1 MKISN
6 FFKTDYCDFASY
18 DNYRKI
24 ASCID
29 GLKPSSRKCIY
40 SIIKNNVVTPKKVS
54 QLKSDA
60 ASMTQYLHGDQ
71 SLEGVL
77 VGLAQ
82 DFVGTNNLPLLQ
94 REGTFGNRLIPAAAA
109 GRYIFTCKE
118 PYLDKIFR
126 KEDNS
131 ILIEQIFEG
140 DPIEPKYYVPVVPLL
155 VINGSIGLTTGF
167 NQKILPHSLDD
178 VITYIEN
185 KLNCKKNNIELI
197 PSFNGF
203 EGEVIKNDKKED
215 ECSWLITGK
224 IKKISQI
231 KIEINEVPPSYSL
244 ESYLSEL
251 DKLEEAKKIKEYQ
264 DLSENGKFKI
274 EVTLFR
280 NNGLTIDTPNLLTE
294 LKLVDSITENYT
306 SLNENN
312 KVVEFKSIYEVI
324 DNYYNVRLKYYDI
337 RKNNLIKELTKRIL
351 ENYSKYLFI
360 KGVIEKEIIIS
371 NKSDEDI
378 IKQLEKIEKISKIN
392 DSYDYLLN
400 MPMRSI
406 TKTQYEKLKN
416 EIKSMKEELTKLK
429 ETSNIDM
436 WKDDLKLLKKALIK

>member
-6 FFKTDYCDFASY
+6 FYKTDYCDFASY

-40 SIIKNNVVTPKKVS
+40 TIIKNNVVSPKKVS

-82 DFVGTNNLPLLQ
+82 NFVGTNNLPLLQ

-118 PYLDKIFR
+118 PYLDKVFR
-126 KEDNS
+126 KEDHP
-131 ILIEQIFEG
+131 ILIEQVFEG
-140 DPIEPKYYVPVVPLL
+140 DVIEPKYYVPVVPLL

-167 NQKILPHSLDD
+167 TQKILPHSLND

-185 KLNCKKNNIELI
+185 KLAGKKNNIELI
-197 PSFNGF
+197 PAFNGF
-203 EGEVIKNDKKED
+203 EGTVSKNLNKED
-215 ECSWLITGK
+215 NCSWLVCGR
-224 IKKISQI
+224 IKKLSQT

-244 ESYLSEL
+244 EEYLAEL
-251 DKLEEAKKIKEYQ
+251 DKLEESKKIKEYQ
-264 DLSENGKFKI
+264 DLSEDGKFKI

-280 NNGLTIDTPNLLTE
+280 NQGLTVDTPNLLTE

-312 KVVEFKSIYEVI
+312 KVIEYQSIYEII
-324 DNYYNVRLKYYDI
+324 DNYYDVRLEYYEK
-337 RKNNLIKELTKRIL
+337 RKKHLIKELSKRIV

-360 KGVIEKEIIIS
+360 KGVIEKTILIS
-371 NKSDEDI
+371 NIADEKI
-378 IKQLEKIEKISKIN
+378 IEQLEKIEKIQKIN

-400 MPMRSI
+400 MPMKSI
-406 TKTQYEKLKN
+406 TKAQYEKLKA
-416 EIKSMKEELTKLK
+416 EIKSMKDELLKLK
-429 ETSNIDM
+429 ETDIKDM
-436 WKDDLKLLKKALIK
+436 WKEDLKLFKKAI

>member
-1 MKISN
+1 M
-6 FFKTDYCDFASY
+6 
-18 DNYRKI
+18 
-24 ASCID
+24 
-29 GLKPSSRKCIY
+29 
-40 SIIKNNVVTPKKVS
+40 
-54 QLKSDA
+54 
-60 ASMTQYLHGDQ
+60 
-71 SLEGVL
+71 
-77 VGLAQ
+77 
-82 DFVGTNNLPLLQ
+82 
-94 REGTFGNRLIPAAAA
+94 
-109 GRYIFTCKE
+109 
-118 PYLDKIFR
+118 
-126 KEDNS
+126 
-131 ILIEQIFEG
+131 
-140 DPIEPKYYVPVVPLL
+140 
-155 VINGSIGLTTGF
+155 
-167 NQKILPHSLDD
+167 
-178 VITYIEN
+178 
-185 KLNCKKNNIELI
+185 
-197 PSFNGF
+197 
-203 EGEVIKNDKKED
+203 
-215 ECSWLITGK
+215 
-224 IKKISQI
+224 
-231 KIEINEVPPSYSL
+231 
-244 ESYLSEL
+244 

-280 NNGLTIDTPNLLTE
+280 NNGLTVDTPNLLTE

-312 KVVEFKSIYEVI
+312 KVIEFKSIYEVI

-371 NKSDEDI
+371 NKPDEDI

>member
-1 MKISN
+1 MI
-6 FFKTDYCDFASY
+6 FY
-18 DNYRKI
+18 
-24 ASCID
+24 
-29 GLKPSSRKCIY
+29 
-40 SIIKNNVVTPKKVS
+40 
-54 QLKSDA
+54 
-60 ASMTQYLHGDQ
+60 
-71 SLEGVL
+71 
-77 VGLAQ
+77 
-82 DFVGTNNLPLLQ
+82 
-94 REGTFGNRLIPAAAA
+94 
-109 GRYIFTCKE
+109 YIF
-118 PYLDKIFR
+118 
-126 KEDNS
+126 
-131 ILIEQIFEG
+131 
-140 DPIEPKYYVPVVPLL
+140 
-155 VINGSIGLTTGF
+155 
-167 NQKILPHSLDD
+167 
-178 VITYIEN
+178 
-185 KLNCKKNNIELI
+185 
-197 PSFNGF
+197 
-203 EGEVIKNDKKED
+203 
-215 ECSWLITGK
+215 
-224 IKKISQI
+224 

-280 NNGLTIDTPNLLTE
+280 NNGLTVDTPNLLTE

-312 KVVEFKSIYEVI
+312 KVIEFKSIYEVI

-371 NKSDEDI
+371 NKPDEDI